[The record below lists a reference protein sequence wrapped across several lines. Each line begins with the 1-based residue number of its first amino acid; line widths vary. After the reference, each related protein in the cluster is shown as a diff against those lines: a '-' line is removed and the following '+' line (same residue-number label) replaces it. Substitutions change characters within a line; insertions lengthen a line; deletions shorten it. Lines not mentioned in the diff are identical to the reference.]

1 MKQVRILTMLVALVA
16 MACASQAAAEDFLL
30 NNPNAALVGLGTGG
44 SNTFGTVSATLT
56 GTTMHLTFTMDSGYY
71 IKTNTNGDGSV
82 GFQVSGSGFAI
93 SNLAGT
99 DSNSNSVNLAATIGT
114 SSASQVPG
122 ATGQYNVVVDL
133 GIPPGCGGTC
143 AVSPGLKTLSFD
155 VAGVTSLDPKNFFA
169 HVVAPGVTGFVGT
182 GGGSEV
188 PEPASL
194 FLMGTG
200 LIGIGRMARKRLQ
213 K

>member
-1 MKQVRILTMLVALVA
+1 MKRIHLLMLMVALVA
-16 MACASQAAAEDFLL
+16 FAMSAAAEDFLL
-30 NNPNAALVGLGTGG
+30 NNPNAALVGQGTGG
-44 SNTFGTVSATLT
+44 GNNFGTVSATIT
-56 GTTMHLTFTMDSGYY
+56 GTTMHLSFTMDSGYY
-71 IKTNTNGDGSV
+71 IKTNTGGDGSV
-82 GFQVSGSGFAI
+82 GFQVTGSGFAI

-99 DSNSNSVNLAATIGT
+99 DSGNNSVTLAATMST
-114 SSASQVPG
+114 STANQVPG
-122 ATGQYNVVVDL
+122 ASGNYQVVVDL
-133 GIPPGCGGTC
+133 GVPPGCGGTC

-182 GGGSEV
+182 GGGTNV

-200 LIGIGRMARKRLQ
+200 LIGIGRMAKKRFQ